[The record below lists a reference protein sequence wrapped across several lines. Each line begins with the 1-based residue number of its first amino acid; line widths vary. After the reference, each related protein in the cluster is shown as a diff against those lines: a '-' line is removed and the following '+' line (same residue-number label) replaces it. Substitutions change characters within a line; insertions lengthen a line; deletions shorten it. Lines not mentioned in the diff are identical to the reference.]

1 MQKSKSSWWMRAKV
15 LYILPMATAALS
27 AFATSESTF
36 PQEEQYAELR
46 NKITEKLANSKI
58 SQELPIEDIT
68 SMGSDTTPVSSL
80 AEASPQTEKK
90 ASKSKDDDNSIV
102 LIPTHSAM
110 YKEGQ
115 EELMKYINKNIKY
128 PAIAQQQG
136 VQGRVI
142 IKFTIEKDGSITDI
156 TTIRFSGADIPEVP
170 SSEAAAIVIKT
181 YKAQGKKYTPEQEEA
196 TKQAIQAMIDEAI
209 RVTKS
214 MPKWEPAYRDKEKKQ
229 PCRTKFCLPL
239 VFRLA

>member
-1 MQKSKSSWWMRAKV
+1 
-15 LYILPMATAALS
+15 
-27 AFATSESTF
+27 
-36 PQEEQYAELR
+36 
-46 NKITEKLANSKI
+46 
-58 SQELPIEDIT
+58 
-68 SMGSDTTPVSSL
+68 
-80 AEASPQTEKK
+80 
-90 ASKSKDDDNSIV
+90 
-102 LIPTHSAM
+102 
-110 YKEGQ
+110 
-115 EELMKYINKNIKY
+115 MKYINKNIKY

-156 TTIRFSGADIPEVP
+156 TTIRFSGVDIPEVP

-239 VFRLA
+239 VFRLG